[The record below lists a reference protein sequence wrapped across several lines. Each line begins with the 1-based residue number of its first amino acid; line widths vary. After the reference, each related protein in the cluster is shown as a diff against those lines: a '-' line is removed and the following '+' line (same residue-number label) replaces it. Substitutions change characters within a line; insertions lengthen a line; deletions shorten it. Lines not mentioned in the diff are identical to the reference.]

1 MNDPWHR
8 VIKPEDACPSFS
20 WDRVNFHKK
29 LAGLTQTAN
38 QMGYSIPWDVML
50 SI

>member
-1 MNDPWHR
+1 MVFLIQNYR
-8 VIKPEDACPSFS
+8 QQYGCPGFS

-38 QMGYSIPWDVML
+38 HMGYSIPRDVML